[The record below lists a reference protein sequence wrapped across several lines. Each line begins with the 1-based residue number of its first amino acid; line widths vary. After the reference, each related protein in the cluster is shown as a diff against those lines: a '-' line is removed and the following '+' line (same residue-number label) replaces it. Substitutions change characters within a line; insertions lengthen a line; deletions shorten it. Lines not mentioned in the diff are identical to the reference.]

1 MDIPLLMRAEH
12 TDPMSALLNSLLV
25 ESVSRIRDDHSRGKD
40 LGSAWGRA
48 GVRVSD
54 EVTPAELGRSLAR
67 IEMKLD
73 RAIDDHELRL
83 RRLERWMWTAM
94 GFGAVGAASGFGA
107 LMKAISG

>member
-1 MDIPLLMRAEH
+1 MAEH
-12 TDPMSALLNSLLV
+12 TDAMSAPLDGLLV
-25 ESVSRIRDDHSRGKD
+25 ESVSRLRDDHSRGGG
-40 LGSAWGRA
+40 LSPAWRRA
-48 GVRVSD
+48 GFKVSD